1 MANITIAQ
9 VDARIKEIV
18 SSVNSMNKNIS
29 DLNTE
34 YQQLLG
40 YKQAMVDMSDST
52 KNVQEESEQLLQEAK
67 GA

>member
-1 MANITIAQ
+1 MANITIEQ

-40 YKQAMVDMSDST
+40 YKQAMVDMADST